1 MTALVASS
9 DQGPTANVVG
19 SEALAEIAIPRTT
32 ASMRSLAT

>member
-1 MTALVASS
+1 MTAPVASRCH
-9 DQGPTANVVG
+9 GPTANVVG